1 MADWTDGYWRS
12 PDGLR
17 LHYRDY
23 PGPAD
28 RPPVLCF
35 PGLTRNARDFED
47 LAAALSGEWR
57 VIAVDLRGRGC
68 SEFAP
73 DPMSY
78 NPLTYLGDVETLLA
92 ELGISRFV
100 AFGTSLGGLVA
111 MLLAAIGPQ
120 RIAGAL
126 INDVGPEIEPVGL
139 ERIRAYVGRPL
150 TWRGWSEAAA
160 ALGEASR
167 DIYPD
172 WEEEEWLRYARRL
185 GRQQADGSVV
195 LDYDM
200 AIAEPLKLPA
210 PEVDLWPAFRALAG
224 SGPLLLVRG
233 ERSDLLSEATLARM
247 REEAPE
253 MDVVTVPR
261 VGHAPTLD
269 EPEAR
274 VGIARLLE
282 RVEGAAL

>member
-1 MADWTDGYWRS
+1 MARWTDGYWS
-12 PDGLR
+12 SADGLR

-23 PGPAD
+23 PGRSD
-28 RPPVLCF
+28 RPPILCF

-47 LAAALSGEWR
+47 VAAALGGAWR
-57 VIAVDLRGRGC
+57 VIAVDLRGRGG
-68 SEFAP
+68 SEYAA

-78 NPLTYLGDVETLLA
+78 NPLIYLGDVEALLV
-92 ELGISRFV
+92 ELGIPRFV
-100 AFGTSLGGLVA
+100 AFGTSLGGLVT
-111 MLLAAIGPQ
+111 MLLAATGPQ
-120 RIAGAL
+120 RLAGAL

-150 TWRGWSEAAA
+150 SWQSWREAAA
-160 ALGEASR
+160 AFGEAGR

-172 WEEEEWLRYARRL
+172 WGTEDWLRYARRL
-185 GRQQADGSVV
+185 GREQPDGTVV

-200 AIAEPLKLPA
+200 AIAEPLRLPA
-210 PEVDLWPAFRALAG
+210 PDVDLWPAFRALAAAA
-224 SGPLLLVRG
+224 PLLLVRG

-247 REEAPE
+247 REEAPV

-269 EPEAR
+269 EPQAR
-274 VGIARLLE
+274 DGIARLLE
-282 RVEGAAL
+282 RVEAANS